1 MWRPKKEIKRSQK
14 IVQKVPQ
21 VYQSDFNYCEPKQYF
36 YLFFLIWYNCIS
48 KEGPTKVAHN
58 QNSTFFCSLPFFPPR
73 YQDEHLD

>member
-36 YLFFLIWYNCIS
+36 YLFFLIWYNCN
-48 KEGPTKVAHN
+48 V
-58 QNSTFFCSLPFFPPR
+58 SLFRLVMFL
-73 YQDEHLD
+73 HFLLF